1 MLRRNICLL
10 QQIISE
16 GTRTFEKGKSFTI
29 KSLAANKVPNRIA
42 IRVNFCHFLQTQ
54 KFILTTYLLTTNDN
68 FLEKSCP
75 SYQMQFL

>member
-1 MLRRNICLL
+1 MLRRNVCLL

-42 IRVNFCHFLQTQ
+42 KIVHFLTLFYTFLQ
-54 KFILTTYLLTTNDN
+54 KKMIF
-68 FLEKSCP
+68 
-75 SYQMQFL
+75 

>member
-1 MLRRNICLL
+1 MLRRNVCLL

-42 IRVNFCHFLQTQ
+42 LSNTFLHFFT
-54 KFILTTYLLTTNDN
+54 KKVGFLTPLLKKGRPVLNM
-68 FLEKSCP
+68 LK
-75 SYQMQFL
+75 